1 MYCMDKKKH
10 NLGQYFTTNEILQE
24 KIYEFILNNPETIL
38 EPCIGRGDLVDYI
51 SSRNLSVNFNMYEID
66 NNLKL
71 LSSIKNEDVNFND
84 FMKEPIN
91 ELFKTIIGNPPYVR
105 TKKGNLYIDFTE
117 KCFHLLEENG
127 ELIFIVPSD
136 FFKLTSASNLLQL
149 MITHGTFTH
158 IFHPNN
164 EGLFEDAAIDVLIF
178 RYCKNN
184 KLPKKV
190 SYNDKNLHVTNCNG
204 LITFNQR
211 QITSSI
217 KFEDYF
223 NIYVGLVSG
232 KENVFKHNELGNID
246 VLNGDGIIERYIYI
260 NKFPTENDELNEYM
274 KTHKNELLQRKIRKF
289 SEKNWY
295 EWGAPRN
302 IKAIENNIGQ
312 DCIYINNLTRKP
324 IVAFSGKV
332 GYFGGGLIAII
343 PKKKCKIK
351 NIIDYLNSDTFKNN
365 FLFSGRFKIGHR
377 QISNSYIPKKYL

>member
-1 MYCMDKKKH
+1 MSCMDEQKH

-51 SSRNLSVNFNMYEID
+51 CSRNLSVNFNMYEID
-66 NNLKL
+66 NNLEL
-71 LSSIKNEDVNFND
+71 LSSIKHEDVKFND

-91 ELFKTIIGNPPYVR
+91 ESFKTIIGNPPYVR

-149 MITHGTFTH
+149 MITNGTFTH

-190 SYNDKNLHVTNCNG
+190 SYNDKNLHITNCNG

-232 KENVFKHNELGNID
+232 KENVFKHDELGNID

-289 SEKNWY
+289 NEKNWY

>member
-1 MYCMDKKKH
+1 MLLCDEKKH
-10 NLGQYFTTNEILQE
+10 KLGQYFTTNEILQE

-38 EPCIGRGDLVDYI
+38 EPCIGRGDLIEYI
-51 SSRNLSVNFNMYEID
+51 TTRNPSILFNMYEID
-66 NNLKL
+66 NNIEL
-71 LSSIKNEDVNFND
+71 LSSLKQEDVKFSD
-84 FMKEPIN
+84 FMKEPISK
-91 ELFKTIIGNPPYVR
+91 LFKTIIGNPPYVR

-117 KCFHLLEENG
+117 KCFHLMEDNG

-136 FFKLTSASNLLQL
+136 FFKLTSASNLLEL

-164 EGLFEDAAIDVLIF
+164 EGLFENASIDVLIF

-190 SYNDKNLHVTNCNG
+190 SYNDKTLHITNSNG

-211 QITSSI
+211 QNNSTI

-232 KENVFKHNELGNID
+232 KESVFKHDELGNID
-246 VLNGDGIIERYIYI
+246 VLNGDGIVEKYIFI
-260 NKFPTENDELNEYM
+260 NKFPTENQTLNEYM
-274 KTHKNELLQRKIRKF
+274 ISHKNELIERKIRKF
-289 SEKNWY
+289 NEKNWY

-302 IKAIENNIGQ
+302 IKTIENNIGQ

-343 PKKKCKIK
+343 PKNKCKIK
-351 NIIDYLNSDTFKNN
+351 NIVDYLNSDTFKKN

-377 QISNSYIPKKYL
+377 QLSNSYIPKKCL

>member
-1 MYCMDKKKH
+1 
-10 NLGQYFTTNEILQE
+10 
-24 KIYEFILNNPETIL
+24 
-38 EPCIGRGDLVDYI
+38 
-51 SSRNLSVNFNMYEID
+51 MYEID
-66 NNLKL
+66 NNLEL
-71 LSSIKNEDVNFND
+71 LSSIKHEDVKFND

-91 ELFKTIIGNPPYVR
+91 ESFKTIIGNPPYVR

-149 MITHGTFTH
+149 MITNGTFTH

-190 SYNDKNLHVTNCNG
+190 SYNDKNLHITNCNG

-232 KENVFKHNELGNID
+232 KENVFKHDELGNID

-289 SEKNWY
+289 NEKNWY

>member
-1 MYCMDKKKH
+1 MDEQKH

-51 SSRNLSVNFNMYEID
+51 CSRNLSVNFNMYEID
-66 NNLKL
+66 NNLEL
-71 LSSIKNEDVNFND
+71 LSSIKHEDVKFND

-91 ELFKTIIGNPPYVR
+91 ESFKTIIGNPPYVR

-149 MITHGTFTH
+149 MITNGTFTH

-190 SYNDKNLHVTNCNG
+190 SYNDKNLHITNCNG

-232 KENVFKHNELGNID
+232 KENVFKHDELGNID

-289 SEKNWY
+289 NEKNWY

>member
-1 MYCMDKKKH
+1 MSCMDEQKH

-51 SSRNLSVNFNMYEID
+51 CSRNLSVNFNMYEID
-66 NNLKL
+66 NNLEL
-71 LSSIKNEDVNFND
+71 LSSIKHEDVKFND

-91 ELFKTIIGNPPYVR
+91 ESFKTIIGNPPYVR

-149 MITHGTFTH
+149 MITNGTFTH

-190 SYNDKNLHVTNCNG
+190 SYNDKKLHITNCNG

-232 KENVFKHNELGNID
+232 KENVFKHDELGNID

-289 SEKNWY
+289 NEKNWY

>member
-1 MYCMDKKKH
+1 MSCMDEQKH

-51 SSRNLSVNFNMYEID
+51 CSRNLSVNFNMYEID
-66 NNLKL
+66 NNLEL
-71 LSSIKNEDVNFND
+71 LSSIKHEDVKFND

-91 ELFKTIIGNPPYVR
+91 ESFKTIIGNPPYVR

-149 MITHGTFTH
+149 MITNGTFTH

-190 SYNDKNLHVTNCNG
+190 SYNDKNLHITNCNG

-232 KENVFKHNELGNID
+232 KENVFKHDELGNID

-289 SEKNWY
+289 NEKNWY

-351 NIIDYLNSDTFKNN
+351 NIIDYLNSETFKNN

>member
-1 MYCMDKKKH
+1 MSCMDEQKH

-51 SSRNLSVNFNMYEID
+51 CSRNLSVNFSMYEID
-66 NNLKL
+66 NNLEL
-71 LSSIKNEDVNFND
+71 LSTIKHEDVKFND

-91 ELFKTIIGNPPYVR
+91 DSFKTIIGNPPYVR

-190 SYNDKNLHVTNCNG
+190 SYNDKNLHITNCNG

-232 KENVFKHNELGNID
+232 KENVFKHDELGNID

-260 NKFPTENDELNEYM
+260 NEFPTENDELNEYM

-289 SEKNWY
+289 NEKNWY